1 MSFQVLV
8 SDPPWNFSDSLAMAP
23 TKRGASSNY
32 QTLNLED
39 LKSLPVKE
47 VAENDA
53 VLALW
58 CPSSLLLEGLEV
70 MNAWGFRQT
79 QTHVWVKT
87 KKIPLRNAVKN
98 ILSGEFRLDNILS
111 FGMGR
116 LFRGTH
122 ELALIG
128 VRGKVYQYLLNKSQ
142 RSVHFYPG
150 TKHSTKPE
158 ALQDMLDVMFNGN
171 KLEMFARR
179 DRPGWTCV
187 GLECPST
194 LGIDIRDS
202 LSALK

>member
-1 MSFQVLV
+1 MRFQVLV